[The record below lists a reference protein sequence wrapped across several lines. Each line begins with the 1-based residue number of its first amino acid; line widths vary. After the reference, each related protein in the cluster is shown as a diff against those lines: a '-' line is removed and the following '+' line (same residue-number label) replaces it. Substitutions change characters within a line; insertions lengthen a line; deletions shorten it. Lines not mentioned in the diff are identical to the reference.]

1 MNRFITLF
9 TLIFTVT
16 FSTYSQPFE
25 DNGLIYEVIGYGAG
39 VRFKGSETVANVVV
53 PSHATLRY
61 NTIENGKEITISE
74 TYEVLDIELIIRDCI
89 ESITANHVSSIFHI
103 YPSETLKSVSFP
115 KVKEIPSSCFEDCKN
130 LTNVNLPSLEVVPY
144 HAFYGCNSL
153 KNISLPNVIT
163 VDDFA
168 FQGLSSL
175 ESVNLPNVEKIESKA
190 FGECTS
196 LREINFPKLTS
207 LEYGF
212 YSCSNLKSVNLPSLK
227 ELTGGFMN
235 CTALTSIC
243 LPNVISISDDS
254 FQGCTKL
261 KFVSFP
267 NVNVIAGSSIFENC
281 YALKEIDCPKLET
294 LAGFNVFKNCNS
306 LETLYFPEVK
316 AIASSPFISMKNIRS
331 IILPKVERINS
342 FGGNNCPKLEEV
354 YIPNIKR
361 LTGNLDA
368 DSSLKVLNLYNLESL
383 RKSDTYEFDFHLYGN
398 GLRKIIFTTPQP
410 PSISSTSS
418 FYGYF
423 GQITL
428 IVPTESEE
436 LYKNHPVW
444 MGFYMIP
451 RLEMK
456 LFSGSGMNYGEWE
469 EVKGVTADGASQIA
483 LLLHGTPSPDEKL
496 HIKLTRD
503 EATVEEAISG
513 TVSGLTQFSDGR
525 WGYIYTAPVGFPAD
539 CNSDSYNITATITTE
554 GIEKPTAT
562 CDIEI
567 LRPGVILLHGLN
579 SSSDCWRL
587 FANKLYAYG
596 LYKDFGTENV
606 DYSSTNTASFNHNT
620 HKAKVVEKAINS
632 LSTRLL
638 KNGIVSTKYDLVGHS
653 MGGILSRLYVQ
664 EVDKS
669 RVHKII
675 TVNTPHFGSNWAN
688 FSEPAALLLPQIGL
702 RIYFNNLAARDLK
715 PSSAAMRNLSDG
727 ASNSAGI
734 PIHAFGS
741 YMTYQQTLRESDSYY
756 VDTPIGAVKISD
768 VISED
773 DPSLMESFIAYVLGS
788 DKNDQVVTLESQLG
802 GLSGGHI
809 TVLSD
814 QVNAAH
820 TSVTEWADANSE
832 LISLLKEPVT
842 SDKFSIRGFGKLPV
856 SRSLNSL
863 NSSDAKEPA
872 AGINGTDGIIRIS
885 SAEVSRDSLQYVTLH
900 LDLSDNITRNAAF
913 TFLDEER
920 MIVGC
925 DTTDYRFVIPED
937 VSGEL
942 KLYAVARTSD
952 AKILTDSC
960 TVEVAG
966 DSRLAYIR
974 FNDRSDILLMQG
986 QTMSVNTESVW
997 TDGEKRSLTPDLS
1010 TDNNEVLE
1018 IVTDGIYGL
1027 APGECELYATY
1038 GEHSDSIHVKV
1049 VSRQFSSI
1057 DKPADYTHLTV
1068 RAMRGNI
1075 AITSGED
1082 LPQGIE
1088 MELYTIDGTLVC
1100 RERKSAAITAGET
1113 VNFAIP
1119 ESHRRAYVL
1128 RLVTHDRTE
1137 AYKLAF

>member
-1 MNRFITLF
+1 MKHFILLI

-16 FSTYSQPFE
+16 FSTYSQRFE

-39 VRFKGSETVANVVV
+39 VRFEGSETVANVIV
-53 PSHATLRY
+53 PSHATFRY
-61 NTIENGKEITISE
+61 NTIENGKEITKSE
-74 TYEVLDIELIIRDCI
+74 TYEVLDIYLLFCDCI
-89 ESITANHVSSIFHI
+89 ESITANHVSSIFKI
-103 YPSETLKSVSFP
+103 CPSETLKSVSFP

-130 LTNVNLPSLEVVPY
+130 LTNVNLPNLEEVPY

-153 KNISLPNVIT
+153 RNISLPNVIS
-163 VDDFA
+163 VGSRA
-168 FQGLSSL
+168 FEGLSSL
-175 ESVNLPNVEKIESKA
+175 VSVNLPNIEKIDWDA
-190 FGECTS
+190 FSECTS

-207 LEYGF
+207 LKYGF
-212 YSCSNLKSVNLPSLK
+212 RNCNNLKSVNLPSLK
-227 ELTGGFMN
+227 EIEGGFMN

-267 NVNVIAGSSIFENC
+267 NVNVIKGKSIFENC
-281 YALKEIDCPKLET
+281 YALKEVDCPKLET
-294 LAGFNVFKNCNS
+294 LAGFYIFKNCNS
-306 LETLYFPEVK
+306 LETLYLPEVK
-316 AIASSPFISMKNIRS
+316 AIASGPFISMKNIRS
-331 IILPKVERINS
+331 IIVPKIERITS
-342 FGGNNCPKLEEV
+342 FGGDKCPKLEEV
-354 YIPNIKR
+354 YIPNIKS
-361 LTGNLDA
+361 LDGTFHA
-368 DSSLKVLNLYNLESL
+368 DSAQMVLNLYNLESIG
-383 RKSDTYEFDFHLYGN
+383 KNFHVYGK

-410 PSISSTSS
+410 PSISYYSAAFT
-418 FYGYF
+418 GYF
-423 GQITL
+423 SQITL

-436 LYKNHPVW
+436 LYKNHRVW
-444 MGFYMIP
+444 GAFYMIP

-456 LFSGSGMNYGEWE
+456 LFSGSGLNYGEGE

-483 LLLHGTPSPDEKL
+483 LLLHGAPSPDEKL

-503 EATVEEAISG
+503 EATVDEAISG

-525 WGYIYTAPVGFPAD
+525 WGYIYTAPVEFPAD

-587 FANKLYAYG
+587 FGNKLYAYG
-596 LYKDFGTENV
+596 LYKDFGIENV

-632 LSTRLL
+632 LSSRLL

-653 MGGILSRLYVQ
+653 MGGILSRLYIQ

-802 GLSGGHI
+802 GLSGKHT

-814 QVNAAH
+814 RVNAAH
-820 TSVTEWADANSE
+820 TSVTEWDDANSE

-856 SRSLNSL
+856 SRSINAVST
-863 NSSDAKEPA
+863 SDAKEPV
-872 AGINGTDGIIRIS
+872 AGLNGTDGNIRIT

-925 DTTDYRFVIPED
+925 DTTYYRFVIPED

-942 KLYAVARTSD
+942 KIYAVARTSD

-997 TDGEKRSLTPDLS
+997 TDGEKRTVTTELS

-1075 AITSGED
+1075 AITSDED

-1088 MELYTIDGTLVC
+1088 MELYTTDGALVC